1 MTNQKDTFEFVH
13 LRSSCEIFLLYEGT
27 LYLLLW
33 YQSDVWKPLSQYLF
47 LKDSK
52 AVLEWMG
59 EPKLFLN
66 TSIFSFNTEAA
77 TKGVL

>member
-1 MTNQKDTFEFVH
+1 M
-13 LRSSCEIFLLYEGT
+13 
-27 LYLLLW
+27 
-33 YQSDVWKPLSQYLF
+33 SQYLF

-52 AVLEWMG
+52 VVLELMG